1 MKHSIA
7 RWALWPLAL
16 ALSGCGGSGGEDR
29 VASRAAAR
37 TEADATAGA
46 SAASASADTAAASAN
61 ADAAAASAS
70 ADASDASAAAATGGF
85 DFATWVAANA
95 ACKGEYFADV
105 QDSAFAR
112 TLSAAG
118 IEVSADSTIGEVGP
132 GGGSLT
138 PRAPTK
144 LFGLPIVRV
153 DYDFGSGSTFAV
165 VVRAS
170 AEQARAAI
178 GARPL
183 AQVYREYYRL
193 GVPTAAPSED
203 TPMPDIQFV
212 RDGDK
217 PGTQEIGCA
226 AFDM

>member
-37 TEADATAGA
+37 TGADATA
-46 SAASASADTAAASAN
+46 SAS
-61 ADAAAASAS
+61 
-70 ADASDASAAAATGGF
+70 AATGGF

-105 QDSAFAR
+105 QDPAFAR

-178 GARPL
+178 GARTL
-183 AQVYREYYRL
+183 AEIYREYYRL

>member
-1 MKHSIA
+1 MNHSIA

-16 ALSGCGGSGGEDR
+16 ALSACGGSGDEGK
-29 VASRAAAR
+29 VAERAAAR
-37 TEADATAGA
+37 TT
-46 SAASASADTAAASAN
+46 S
-61 ADAAAASAS
+61 DAAANPSATS
-70 ADASDASAAAATGGF
+70 ASAAAGGF

-105 QDSAFAR
+105 QDPAFAH

-138 PRAPTK
+138 PRAPTR
-144 LFGLPIVRV
+144 LHGLPIVRV
-153 DYDFGSGSTFAV
+153 DYDFGSGS
-165 VVRAS
+165 
-170 AEQARAAI
+170 
-178 GARPL
+178 
-183 AQVYREYYRL
+183 
-193 GVPTAAPSED
+193 

>member
-1 MKHSIA
+1 MNHSIA

-16 ALSGCGGSGGEDR
+16 ALALSACGGSGDEGK
-29 VASRAAAR
+29 VAERAVAR
-37 TEADATAGA
+37 TTSDATANP
-46 SAASASADTAAASAN
+46 SATS
-61 ADAAAASAS
+61 
-70 ADASDASAAAATGGF
+70 ASAAAGGF

-105 QDSAFAR
+105 QDPAFAH

-138 PRAPTK
+138 PRAPTR
-144 LFGLPIVRV
+144 LHGLPIVRV

-165 VVRAS
+165 VVHAS

-178 GARPL
+178 GAQPL
-183 AQVYREYYRL
+183 AEIYREYYRL

>member
-7 RWALWPLAL
+7 RWAVWPLAL
-16 ALSGCGGSGGEDR
+16 GLSACGGSGGEGK
-29 VASRAAAR
+29 VAAQAAAQA
-37 TEADATAGA
+37 TASATAGA
-46 SAASASADTAAASAN
+46 SAAPA
-61 ADAAAASAS
+61 
-70 ADASDASAAAATGGF
+70 GF
-85 DFATWVAANA
+85 DFANWVAANA
-95 ACKGEYFADV
+95 ACNGEYFADV
-105 QDSAFAR
+105 QDPGFAN

-132 GGGSLT
+132 SGGSLT

-144 LFGLPIVRV
+144 LYGLPIVRV

-165 VVRAS
+165 VVHAS

-178 GARPL
+178 GAQPL
-183 AQVYREYYRL
+183 AEIYREYYRF
-193 GVPTAAPSED
+193 GVPTAAPSEN

>member
-1 MKHSIA
+1 MTHSIA

-16 ALSGCGGSGGEDR
+16 GLSACGGSGDEGK
-29 VASRAAAR
+29 VAAR
-37 TEADATAGA
+37 ATADASTTSATASA
-46 SAASASADTAAASAN
+46 TAASASAAA
-61 ADAAAASAS
+61 
-70 ADASDASAAAATGGF
+70 GGF
-85 DFATWVAANA
+85 DFANWVAANA

-105 QDSAFAR
+105 QAPAFAN

-132 GGGSLT
+132 SGGSLT

-144 LFGLPIVRV
+144 LHGLPIVRV

-165 VVRAS
+165 VVHAS

-178 GARPL
+178 GAQPL
-183 AQVYREYYRL
+183 AEIYREYYRL

-217 PGTQEIGCA
+217 PSTQEIGCA